1 MQTEQT
7 ENVLI
12 ISETPGCV
20 WIMGLFFALIG
31 GIFVY
36 GALGGF
42 IDYDS
47 QPLWTI
53 ALTLFMGSAA
63 VGVGIWVIYTAP
75 ITRVVINRIENT
87 VQIERWGLF
96 GKQESSFI
104 FDEIE
109 RFVLLAEKDNE
120 GDDCW
125 ALGMLLTDDEETVR
139 ISSVASHDERFKSN
153 FVFQINEFMHKQMP
167 PAQMI
172 LELEDETETDDRE

>member
-7 ENVLI
+7 QNELI

-42 IDYDS
+42 TDYDRHA
-47 QPLWTI
+47 PWTI

-63 VGVGIWVIYTAP
+63 VAVGVWVIYSAP
-75 ITRVVINRIENT
+75 ITKVVIDRIENT
-87 VQIERWGLF
+87 VFIQRWGLF
-96 GKQESSFI
+96 GKHKSFYH

-109 RFVLLAEKDNE
+109 QFMLLEEKDNE
-120 GDDCW
+120 GDPVW
-125 ALGMLLTDDEETVR
+125 ALGMLLTNEETVK

-153 FVFQINEFMHKQMP
+153 FVFEINEFMHKQMP

-172 LELEDETETDDRE
+172 LELEDE